1 MNDTCLHLVA
11 CFTTV
16 FPGLS
21 EAAVPAA
28 EMASVEGWDSLAT
41 MKLITVVEEEFGVS
55 VGPSDVEHFGSF
67 RQVLQY
73 LQGRAGHALAF
84 TLPVRSLS

>member
-1 MNDTCLHLVA
+1 MNDIPRRLIA

-21 EAAVPAA
+21 EAAAPSA
-28 EMASVEGWDSLAT
+28 EMTSVEGWDSLAT
-41 MKLITVVEEEFGVS
+41 MKLIPVVEEEFGAS

-67 RQVLQY
+67 RQLLPY
-73 LQGRAGHALAF
+73 LQGRAGHALAAG
-84 TLPVRSLS
+84 LPARSLR